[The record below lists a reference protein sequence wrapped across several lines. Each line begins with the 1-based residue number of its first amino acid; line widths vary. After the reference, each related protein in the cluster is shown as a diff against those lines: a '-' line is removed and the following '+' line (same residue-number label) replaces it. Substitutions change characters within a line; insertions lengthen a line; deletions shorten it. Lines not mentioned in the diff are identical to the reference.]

1 MAGSFISKI
10 NRHRGLYLMLLPGLA
25 YFIIFRY
32 VPMWGAVI
40 AFQNYQPFLDISG
53 SSWVGFAHFKSFFSN
68 PEFLILLRNT
78 LMITAYNLVFFFPMP
93 IIMALLLNELKSP
106 LYKKVVQ
113 TAVYVPYFISI
124 VIVVSITYVFFTTE
138 GGMFNEFLLS
148 IGAEKIAFLEEPEW
162 FRPMIVGQII
172 WKDTGWGT
180 IIFLAALAGVDP
192 QLYEAA
198 TVDGAGRFRQLW
210 HITLPAIRSTIIIL
224 LILRMGSVLDTGFE
238 QILLMVNPMNRSVGE
253 VFDTFV
259 YRIGILGG
267 AFSYSTAVGLF
278 KALVGIVM
286 IWTANSLARKA
297 SETSLF

>member
-40 AFQNYQPFLDISG
+40 AFQNYQPFLGISG